1 MEVFILVLLVILA
14 SMAGLAVGV
23 IARRAPLKGSCGG
36 LACTCSGE
44 RAVGLCPEE
53 ARPR

>member
-14 SMAGLAVGV
+14 SMAGLAVGLV
-23 IARRAPLKGSCGG
+23 ARRPPLKGSCGG

-44 RAVGLCPEE
+44 RVAGLCPEE
-53 ARPR
+53 ARRR

>member
-1 MEVFILVLLVILA
+1 MEVFFLVLLIVLA

-44 RAVGLCPEE
+44 RVVGLCPEE

>member
-36 LACTCSGE
+36 LACTCSEE
-44 RAVGLCPEE
+44 RVVGPCPEE
-53 ARPR
+53 ARLR